1 MNYSRIKQSVSV
13 ERVQKVKVAVVG
25 AGGAPNLV
33 LGCARSGFGNITV
46 LDFDKVDDTNLVRQG
61 YEQADI
67 GKYKVDALE
76 AKVKAINPETNYV
89 GITKNFLDM
98 TEGELDAIFK
108 DADILLFLTD
118 SFKAQ
123 SFGNLLALK
132 YQKPALW
139 AGWYAKSR
147 TAELFFQIPNVTPAC
162 FRCAMSSR
170 YEANKK
176 EEIKISSNCNTIF
189 HSELLDSIIG
199 MTMLGILHRDTKY
212 SDKEAHLFYKGLE
225 VDGKLNWNFMQFK
238 AHPLGGN
245 RLFDE
250 NFKNLGRRANN
261 FVSCW
266 QEVHPER
273 KPQYPYDCPDC
284 TTIDE

>member
-1 MNYSRIKQSVSV
+1 MNYSRIEQSVSI
-13 ERVQKVKVAVVG
+13 ELLQEAKVVVVG
-25 AGGAPNLV
+25 AGGSHNLV
-33 LGCARSGFGNITV
+33 LSCVRTGIKNMTV

-61 YEQADI
+61 YDQADI

-98 TEGELDAIFK
+98 TNSELDTIFK

-118 SFKAQ
+118 SFEAQ
-123 SFGNLLALK
+123 SFGNLIALK

-147 TAELFFQIPNVTPAC
+147 TAELFFQIPNITPAC
-162 FRCAMSSR
+162 FRCCASSR

-176 EEIKISSNCNTIF
+176 EEVKISSNCNTIF

-199 MTMLGILHRDTKY
+199 MTMLGILHRDTKH

-225 VDGKLNWNFMQFK
+225 VDGELNWNFMQFK

-250 NFKNLGRRANN
+250 SFKDLGRRANN
-261 FVSCW
+261 LVSCW
-266 QEVHPER
+266 QEVHAER
-273 KPQYPYDCPDC
+273 KPQYSYDCPDC
-284 TTIDE
+284 TPEN